1 MAARRGVSAAADALF
16 GFTGAST
23 RPGDAIYPPLG
34 KLREISHAVAIAVG
48 RALVKEGAAPEM
60 SDADIER
67 RVTANIWSPDYL
79 PYRPA

>member
-1 MAARRGVSAAADALF
+1 
-16 GFTGAST
+16 
-23 RPGDAIYPPLG
+23 
-34 KLREISHAVAIAVG
+34 
-48 RALVKEGAAPEM
+48 M